1 MATGVSI
8 KKKKI
13 VDIVGE
19 NYVFAAVLHYFGIEF
34 YNYSEKTLEQVC
46 KEKGLDSQK
55 VISQL
60 ESLATLSVENL
71 QLEQYPIELII
82 EYLKHTHHIFVKQRL
97 PYIAGLIQSFNPDE
111 PHLVQVA
118 KDLKFVFPMFVQ
130 EFIYHLYEEEDTLF
144 SYIHILN
151 KSKTDFS
158 LFHQLEI
165 NSIQKYAHDHH
176 THDDE
181 MEGIKAIT
189 ANYDS
194 SAIEDL
200 HLKVI
205 HSELEQFE
213 KELKLHARIE
223 NEILFPKA
231 LQLEKLVSASVQ
243 QKIALN

>member
-1 MATGVSI
+1 MATGLSI

-13 VDIVGE
+13 EELVGE

-34 YNYSEKTLEQVC
+34 YNYSNQTLEQVC

-60 ESLATLSVENL
+60 ESLANQDVNDL
-71 QLEQYPIELII
+71 QLEQYPIELIV
-82 EYLKHTHHIFVKQRL
+82 EYLKHTHQIFVKQRL
-97 PYIAGLIQSFNPDE
+97 PYIAGLIQSFE
-111 PHLVQVA
+111 PEDIQLVQIA

-144 SYIHILN
+144 NYIRELN
-151 KSKTDFS
+151 KNKADYTIFN
-158 LFHQLEI
+158 LLEA

-189 ANYDS
+189 SNYDS
-194 SAIEDL
+194 QSVKDL

-205 HSELEQFE
+205 YSELSQFE
-213 KELKLHARIE
+213 KELRLHARIE

-231 LQLEKLVSASVQ
+231 LQLEKNAASAIHK
-243 QKIALN
+243 KIGLN